1 LRRAIE
7 EAAVKKQRVGI
18 FGTGD
23 VGKALGRGF
32 ASRGCDVKIGSR
44 EKKGEFVTFEEAAK
58 HAELAI
64 VCTRWSGTEN
74 ALKMAGAQNL
84 AGKIVIDATNP
95 LKEEANGRPLGLE
108 RGFSDSGGEQVQR
121 WLPQSKVVKAF
132 NIVGNALMVDPKL
145 PGGPP
150 TMFIGGND
158 EGAKKTVTEILTDFG
173 WETIDLGGIEAARLL
188 EPMCWVWV
196 MSAMKSGKWMQAFKM
211 LRA

>member
-1 LRRAIE
+1 M
-7 EAAVKKQRVGI
+7 KKQRVGI
-18 FGTGD
+18 LGTGD

-58 HAELAI
+58 HGEIIALAL
-64 VCTRWSGTEN
+64 RWDGAEN
-74 ALKMAGAQNL
+74 ALKLADPKNF

-95 LKEEANGRPLGLE
+95 FKHVDGRPAGME
-108 RGFSDSGGEQVQR
+108 RGFTDSGGEQVQR
-121 WLPQSKVVKAF
+121 WLPDAKVVKAF

-158 EGAKKTVTEILTDFG
+158 EGAKKVVTEILTDFG
-173 WETIDLGGIEAARLL
+173 WETIDLGGIEASRML
-188 EPMCWVWV
+188 EPMCSVWV
-196 MSAMKSGKWMQAFKM
+196 TAAMKTGKWMQAFKM

>member
-1 LRRAIE
+1 MLN
-7 EAAVKKQRVGI
+7 KRVGI
-18 FGTGD
+18 LGTGD
-23 VGKALGRGF
+23 VGKALAKGF
-32 ASRGCDVKIGSR
+32 AAHGCDVKIGSR
-44 EKKGEFVTFEEAAK
+44 EPKSKGAGEFVTFEEAAR
-58 HAELAI
+58 HGEI
-64 VCTRWSGTEN
+64 VVVCTRWDGTEN
-74 ALKMAGAQNL
+74 ALALAGAKNL
-84 AGKIVIDATNP
+84 AGKVLIDATNP
-95 LKEEANGRPLGLE
+95 LKHVDGRPVGME

-121 WLPQSKVVKAF
+121 WVPDAKVVKAF

-196 MSAMKSGKWMQAFKM
+196 SSAMKSGKWMQAFKM

>member
-1 LRRAIE
+1 M
-7 EAAVKKQRVGI
+7 KKQRVGI
-18 FGTGD
+18 LGTGD

-32 ASRGCDVKIGSR
+32 AAHGHDVKIGSR

-58 HAELAI
+58 HGEIVL
-64 VCTRWSGTEN
+64 VCTRWDGTEN
-74 ALKMAGAQNL
+74 ALKLAGAQNL
-84 AGKIVIDATNP
+84 AGKVVIDTTNP
-95 LKEEANGRPLGLE
+95 LKHVDGRPVGMD
-108 RGFSDSGGEQVQR
+108 RGFTDSGGEQVQR

-158 EGAKKTVTEILTDFG
+158 EGAKKSVTEILTDFG

-196 MSAMKSGKWMQAFKM
+196 SSAMKSGKWMQAFKM